1 MRQRIL
7 RKQNNLQNINSKKGQ
22 KMTLP
27 PFWVINTEI
36 WNKKYLFNLAC
47 FIKKIYLPVFD
58 TLIL

>member
-47 FIKKIYLPVFD
+47 FIKKIYLCNE
-58 TLIL
+58 